1 MVRLK
6 LKKIIIIAVSL
17 LLFSCKVDV
26 PKVKGEQPNQQQS
39 IKIGIIAALS
49 GPAAGYGNSIVNGF
63 KLAAS
68 EINKA
73 GTLNIELIIED
84 SAGKQEQAL
93 SVVKKL
99 INSDKV
105 TAILG
110 PTLSTEMRLV
120 GPEANGNG
128 IPILATSNTASGITG
143 IGQFV
148 FRDSMPESIAIP
160 FAIKKAIEKYHIK
173 NVAMLYGDDDV
184 FTKSAFDTM
193 KSTAEALGLNITT
206 IEKFQKGQTDFKAQL
221 TKIKS
226 TSPDALLCSAL
237 YNEGGVILDQA
248 RKMGITVP
256 VIGGNGFNSPK
267 IFEIAGSSSD
277 VLIVATPW
285 FSESVENP
293 KVLDFIGKFEKAYGS
308 KPDQFAAQAY
318 DGLFIMAHAIKT
330 AASSD
335 RNKIRDALASVRNFN
350 GVLGKFSFDQNR
362 DVDMEPFVLIAK
374 DGKFQLLQ

>member
-6 LKKIIIIAVSL
+6 LNKIIIIAVSL
-17 LLFSCKVDV
+17 LLFSCKADV
-26 PKVKGEQPNQQQS
+26 PKVKGEQPNSQQS

-63 KLAAS
+63 TLAAS

-73 GTLNIELIIED
+73 GALNIELIIED

-120 GPEANGNG
+120 GPEANNSG
-128 IPILATSNTASGITG
+128 IPILATSNTASGITD

-173 NVAMLYGDDDV
+173 NVAMFYGDDDV

-248 RKMGITVP
+248 RKIGITVP

-277 VLIVATPW
+277 GLIVATPW

-293 KVLDFIGKFEKAYGS
+293 KVLDFISKFEKAYGS

-330 AASSD
+330 AGSAD

-374 DGKFQLLQ
+374 DSKFQLLQ

>member
-1 MVRLK
+1 MK
-6 LKKIIIIAVSL
+6 FNKILLIAIL
-17 LLFSCKVDV
+17 LTLSLFSCKSEV
-26 PKVKGEQPNQQQS
+26 PAPKTGQPKAALS
-39 IKIGIIAALS
+39 VKIGIISALS
-49 GPAAGYGNSIVNGF
+49 GPASGYGNSIAKGF
-63 KLAAS
+63 KLAAA
-68 EINKA
+68 EINKTA
-73 GTLNIELIIED
+73 PLHIELIIED

-120 GPEANGNG
+120 GPEANSNG
-128 IPILATSNTASGITG
+128 IPIMATSNTASGITD

-148 FRDSMPESIAIP
+148 FRNSMPESIAIP
-160 FAIKKAIEKYHIK
+160 FAVKKTIEKYQIK
-173 NVAMLYGDDDV
+173 NVALLYGDDDV

-193 KSTAEALGLNITT
+193 KLTAETLGLNITT

-237 YNEGGVILDQA
+237 YNEGGVILQQA

-277 VLIVATPW
+277 SLIVATPW

-293 KVLDFIGKFEKAYGS
+293 AVKDFITIFEKTYS
-308 KPDQFAAQAY
+308 VKPDQFAAQAY
-318 DGLFIMAHAIKT
+318 DGLLIMAHAIKM
-330 AASSD
+330 AGSSD
-335 RNKIRDALASVRNFN
+335 RNKIRDSLASVRNFN